1 MDDANSDGKVKGASL
16 FPHVG
21 WSEVDSDAPWFP
33 SVSGLMQRSSNT
45 LLRLTYGIVGKSDNL
60 KRGQPRL
67 DSDFYFDAERA
78 NPKN

>member
-1 MDDANSDGKVKGASL
+1 
-16 FPHVG
+16 
-21 WSEVDSDAPWFP
+21 
-33 SVSGLMQRSSNT
+33 MQRSSNT